1 MIKFIHR
8 CINNDPQ
15 LRPHASEIIRQL
27 AEMVLQF
34 PASFSNQ
41 LEMLRHIEVQEEEKI
56 ALREEGEGKDR
67 MIQQNEDQISTC
79 REELRALREERET
92 EIQQTEQQISSLRE
106 RAQQKADEIDQLNVV
121 HSSEVEQLKLQVRD
135 LNSQNLLLVGTNE
148 AEVTE
153 LKAKAVIYEAQL
165 KNLQEESE
173 RFESQIA
180 KQREESETQLA
191 KEREVSG
198 RMRTENHNLQSN
210 VNTLQRTNSTLEAD
224 ILRKDAVFKRNE
236 SELEVKTRVLQEKDA
251 IISGM
256 SEQLTRARE
265 CLATKQQVSIVN

>member
-1 MIKFIHR
+1 MNLIHG

-15 LRPHASEIIRQL
+15 LRPHASEIIGQL
-27 AEMVLQF
+27 TELVLQY
-34 PASFSNQ
+34 PISFANR
-41 LEMLRHIEVQEEEKI
+41 LEMLRHNEIQEEEKR
-56 ALREEGEGKDR
+56 ALREEGERKDR

-210 VNTLQRTNSTLEAD
+210 VNTLQCTNSTLEAD

-265 CLATKQQVSIVN
+265 CLATKQQVSTVN